1 MHTLLDTT
9 NEGET
14 LMAFQYDKFVEQN
27 YLYACEPKSK
37 FAPPRRQVI
46 PDHYAKIFVVKC
58 DQTNNIQVGQ
68 IVDLF
73 EVQCVNAS
81 NGRGGVKGRNDE
93 GFGC

>member
-1 MHTLLDTT
+1 MCIHYLTQPTKAKL
-9 NEGET
+9 
-14 LMAFQYDKFVEQN
+14 AFQYDKFVEQN
-27 YLYACEPKSK
+27 YLHACEPKSK

-81 NGRGGVKGRNDE
+81 NGRGGVKRRNDD